1 MLCTLHGKIKYD
13 AVSLCYIA
21 GMKSRLLI
29 IALLS
34 LTLCSCRKEY
44 HCVCGIEGGEPYIYV
59 ISSNNHDDA
68 IMECSP
74 PGSDCEI
81 AEE

>member
-1 MLCTLHGKIKYD
+1 
-13 AVSLCYIA
+13 
-21 GMKSRLLI
+21 MKSRLLLI
-29 IALLS
+29 
-34 LTLCSCRKEY
+34 TLFASFSSCKKEY
-44 HCVCGIEGGEPYIYV
+44 HCVCGTDGDGPYVYT
-59 ISSNNHDDA
+59 ISANNLDDA